1 MSASL
6 TIDADE
12 QEISKAVAF
21 AEEYIA
27 SLHLSHDL
35 FCSFAAAID
44 EVLANTI
51 AYAFKDKNK
60 HQIKIS
66 LKAENKTVTVLSDSV
81 PVRIFGTSEDVAA
94 VTGENITVVIDLSDY
109 TGAAGTYTVPAYVD
123 IMANGD
129 IGVSGTYELQIKISE
144 ELPSEDVGNE
154 SPETNNTGD
163 A

>member
-66 LKAENKTVTVLSDSV
+66 LKAENKTVTVVVEDDGDEFNPLLFPVPCIDEPLCERAIGGLGIHILKNIMDSV
-81 PVRIFGTSEDVAA
+81 AYERKDNK
-94 VTGENITVVIDLSDY
+94 NILTL
-109 TGAAGTYTVPAYVD
+109 TKVD
-123 IMANGD
+123 D
-129 IGVSGTYELQIKISE
+129 K
-144 ELPSEDVGNE
+144 
-154 SPETNNTGD
+154 
-163 A
+163 